1 MTNPFNRGSAPD
13 RARDPWQNP
22 ATFEPGHAKLGGRK
36 KGTRNVITPEHKMAL
51 LEAVHRVGY
60 DGNGKDGAFGY
71 FRWVAT
77 RDLTFFYVNI
87 WMRLLDLEVYEAAI
101 RAQAP
106 CITNASDD
114 QKSRSTRTKKT
125 TSFELPRGGPNA
137 EVEGLMRLAMEQPK
151 VFSKLF
157 CAVLLTPPKN
167 WRTLAQKAGL
177 LVCDTVRTPRG
188 RAARPYT

>member
-22 ATFEPGHAKLGGRK
+22 GTFEPGRAKLGGRK
-36 KGTRNVITPEHKMAL
+36 KGTRNLISREHKMAL
-51 LEAVHRVGY
+51 LEAANRVGY

-87 WMRLLDLEVYEAAI
+87 WIRLLDLEVYEAAI
-101 RAQAP
+101 RAEAP
-106 CITNASDD
+106 CITNEDD
-114 QKSRSTRTKKT
+114 QSRSTPTKKPA
-125 TSFELPRGGPNA
+125 SFELPREGPNP
-137 EVEGLMRLAMEQPK
+137 EVEGLMRLAIERPK
-151 VFSKLF
+151 AFCKLF
-157 CAVLLTPPKN
+157 CAALLTPPKN
-167 WRTLAQKAGL
+167 WRSVARKAGL
-177 LVCDTVRTPRG
+177 LCGTMRRPRG